1 MNFFKNKKILS
12 TQLILFLFI
21 WFWTF
26 ITPLSMDDLQSS
38 HLTSIQILRFSKE
51 EWFNWNGRFFG
62 QTIFRFM
69 ASGNRLFWSM
79 TNGLV
84 FVALITL
91 IASLST
97 KQKFEHIHFTRF
109 IAISMAC
116 LVFIPNF
123 GETILWRAGSGNY
136 LWMTVANLFLIWIY
150 VKTDFLM
157 GNFKRSYLIP
167 ILPFML
173 LALIA
178 GWSNENTAGGTLII
192 LIAHSFLLL
201 KNRVKINFIYI
212 LGLVFFI
219 LGYLALLL
227 APGNKIRALKSL
239 GAAYFK
245 KPFFT
250 RFSDNFI
257 AVTKT
262 VFSSNMDKL
271 LLVSIVIAIV
281 LSLNFW
287 LNKTAFINGLTWSF
301 SGMAIIYALSF
312 APLGQNEA
320 RAYFGG
326 IIYLLISLFSL
337 IPSKKLFNKSFD
349 GIIIQLGFTFL
360 LFFGLIIVSTGF
372 LDSYQSSLA
381 IKNRYSFVS
390 TEGQKTNYNKIIK
403 VPALAYIPQTP
414 YSVDYP
420 FNELKADPNAYP
432 NFLYHDYL
440 RVKGVVLEK

>member
-1 MNFFKNKKILS
+1 
-12 TQLILFLFI
+12 
-21 WFWTF
+21 
-26 ITPLSMDDLQSS
+26 
-38 HLTSIQILRFSKE
+38 
-51 EWFNWNGRFFG
+51 
-62 QTIFRFM
+62 
-69 ASGNRLFWSM
+69 M

-167 ILPFML
+167 LLPFML

>member
-167 ILPFML
+167 LLPFML

-360 LFFGLIIVSTGF
+360 LFL
-372 LDSYQSSLA
+372 
-381 IKNRYSFVS
+381 
-390 TEGQKTNYNKIIK
+390 
-403 VPALAYIPQTP
+403 
-414 YSVDYP
+414 
-420 FNELKADPNAYP
+420 
-432 NFLYHDYL
+432 
-440 RVKGVVLEK
+440 VL

>member
-1 MNFFKNKKILS
+1 MSFFKNKKIFCV
-12 TQLILFLFI
+12 QLILFFSI

-38 HLTSIQILRFSKE
+38 HLTLIQAIRFSKE

-79 TNGLV
+79 ANGFI

-97 KQKFEHIHFTRF
+97 SKKFENIHFTRF
-109 IAISMAC
+109 IAIVMSS

-136 LWMTVANLFLIWIY
+136 LWMTVANLLLLWIY
-150 VKTDFLM
+150 VKSDFLTS
-157 GNFKRSYLIP
+157 NFKYSHLILF
-167 ILPFML
+167 LPFML

-192 LIAHSFLLL
+192 LITHSLSLI
-201 KNRVKINFIYI
+201 KNRTKINFIYI
-212 LGLVFFI
+212 LGVVSFI
-219 LGYLALLL
+219 VGYMALLL
-227 APGNKIRALKSL
+227 APGNKIRSIKSL
-239 GAAYFK
+239 GSAYFK
-245 KPFFT
+245 RPFLN

-257 AVTKT
+257 AVTKSI
-262 VFSSNMDKL
+262 FSSNMDKL
-271 LLVSIVIAIV
+271 LLVSIIIAIV

-287 LNKTAFINGLTWSF
+287 LNKTMFIKGITWSF
-301 SGMAIIYALSF
+301 SGIAIIYALSF
-312 APLGQNEA
+312 SPLGQNEA

-326 IIYLLISLFSL
+326 IIYLLIGLFSL
-337 IPSKKLFNKSFD
+337 IPSKTLFAKNVD
-349 GIIIQLGFTFL
+349 GIIIQLGFASL

-372 LDSYQSSLA
+372 LDSYQSSIA
-381 IKNRYSFVS
+381 INNRYSFVRS
-390 TEGQKTNYNKIIK
+390 EGKKTNYNKIIK
-403 VPALAYIPQTP
+403 VPALSYMPQTP

-420 FNELKADPNAYP
+420 FNELKSDPKSYP

-440 RVKGVVLEK
+440 RVKGVILKQ